1 MDFRDEVLEKLILDG
16 IVEFA
21 GVDKNGELLYSFAPD
36 IADRAPGIFELV
48 MDMRMRDIRDLWA
61 MGFLKMNIEEPNP
74 TVTLTSKAFDLDA
87 LAGLDQDLAMA
98 LDEIKDMMRKRDE

>member
-21 GVDKNGELLYSFAPD
+21 GVDKNGELLYSFSPD
-36 IADRAPGIFELV
+36 IEEKAPGIFELM

-61 MGFLKMNIEEPNP
+61 LGFLKMDITSENP
-74 TVTLTSKAFDLDA
+74 TVTITEKAFDEESLSSLNEDLA
-87 LAGLDQDLAMA
+87 LALE
-98 LDEIKDMMRKRDE
+98 EIKGMMRKRDD